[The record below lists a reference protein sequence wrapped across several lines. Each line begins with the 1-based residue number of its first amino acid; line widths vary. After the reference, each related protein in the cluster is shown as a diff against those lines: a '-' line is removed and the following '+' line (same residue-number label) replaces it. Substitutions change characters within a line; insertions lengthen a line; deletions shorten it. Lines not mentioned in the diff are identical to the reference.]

1 MLYFLDFYLSSL
13 LRFLCKGI
21 NNCIPFT
28 IFLRLL
34 KSCLLCSQVVD
45 LQDLDCP
52 FWASGT
58 CSMRIVILAII
69 VTVFVTF
76 LTILAI
82 IYFDLRKQ
90 VSLTLK
96 KTLYNM
102 SQQNPNNNTGRG
114 IVVEYLDMDEE
125 FVLNEILPGMRHYLN
140 NEIHVN
146 AISSSDQN
154 TKQTFISPVKE
165 MYTTLVIFSPN
176 YLASQYRYVNIK
188 KIRGEMLKAKNT
200 IYVFVDTGI
209 EDFTFAFLKGQRD
222 LRTTV
227 LWSGKD
233 CWNTFLSIT
242 ASSDKEHL
250 GRLIKKINTGKIELT
265 TSKSGLWPPESR
277 DIYALDASHMQV

>member
-1 MLYFLDFYLSSL
+1 M
-13 LRFLCKGI
+13 
-21 NNCIPFT
+21 
-28 IFLRLL
+28 RL
-34 KSCLLCSQVVD
+34 
-45 LQDLDCP
+45 
-52 FWASGT
+52 
-58 CSMRIVILAII
+58 IILAII
-69 VTVFVTF
+69 LLVFAIF
-76 LTILAI
+76 LTILVI

-90 VSLTLK
+90 FSSTLK

-102 SQQNPNNNTGRG
+102 SQQNPNNNTRRG

-140 NEIHVN
+140 IEIHVN
-146 AISSSDQN
+146 AINSSDQN
-154 TKQTFISPVKE
+154 TKQTFASPVKE

-209 EDFTFAFLKGQRD
+209 EDFTFAFLEGQRD

-233 CWNTFLSIT
+233 RWNTFLSIT

-250 GRLIKKINTGKIELT
+250 GRLIKKINTGKIELA
-265 TSKSGLWPPESR
+265 TSKSSLRPPDSPN
-277 DIYALDASHMQV
+277 IYALDASHMQV